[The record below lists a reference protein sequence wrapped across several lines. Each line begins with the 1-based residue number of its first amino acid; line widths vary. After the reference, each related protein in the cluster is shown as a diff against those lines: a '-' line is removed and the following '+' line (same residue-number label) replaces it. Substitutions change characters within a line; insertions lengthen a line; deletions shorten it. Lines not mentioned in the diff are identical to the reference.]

1 MSQHRHFTLD
11 RRELMAMLAAAT
23 GAAVTGTAQAD
34 GGATAAALS
43 AASGGRKYK
52 SMFPH
57 DNFRE
62 WMEDLERRG
71 LVMRV
76 KRMDQDNYE
85 MAALAYRLMDC
96 IGMYDAPA
104 VLVEEVKIDGEW
116 RKGPVIFNHM
126 GHWDTEAIALGLEP
140 VPHHGTATYRNC
152 IQHML
157 TMLEEN
163 GGKVP
168 SIPPVEVSRDKA
180 PVKELVFTGD
190 DINIYDFPFITSNPG
205 DSGRYVNTGS
215 VFTEDVELG
224 SNFGT
229 YRCEIKGPRKIGVNP
244 EPNQGA
250 WKMFMAK
257 KERGEKEAVCSIVL
271 GQDPMVWTLSGSA
284 IAKSGKE
291 DELALAGGMRGK
303 PVEVVKS
310 ETNNMMV
317 PANAEMVIEGI
328 VPLDEP
334 MEPEG
339 PFGEMYGYLGL
350 KKSENFFMNI
360 TAITCRK
367 DPWILNQFTGVTRG
381 FITSPLEGV
390 SISRLRKLAPQI
402 VDFHSPVEATGL
414 GFMSINKE
422 KPGQALSI
430 GKKVARIVPI
440 TKVLVV
446 VDAEDMDVYN
456 RTQMMS
462 AMGSRWQPYPA
473 TEIIESARGM
483 PLDPSSPDRPNSSKI
498 IIDATRQWPEEGGP
512 EVYPELNRTLLTKL
526 APQSWEGVDAKW
538 ADMLEDWEKLRRR
551 KV

>member
-1 MSQHRHFTLD
+1 MDEDRRFQLD
-11 RRELMAMLAAAT
+11 RRELMAWLGAAT
-23 GAAVTGTAQAD
+23 GIVAGTPAVA
-34 GGATAAALS
+34 GGSTAASVS
-43 AASGGRKYK
+43 AASGLRNYK
-52 SMFPH
+52 PMFPH
-57 DNFRE
+57 DDFRE

-76 KRMDQDNYE
+76 KRMDQDAYE

-96 IGMYDAPA
+96 VGMYEAPA
-104 VLVEEVKIDGEW
+104 VLVEEVKIDGRW
-116 RKGPVIFNHM
+116 VKGPVIFNHM

-140 VPHHGTATYRNC
+140 VPYHGIDTYKNSVRY
-152 IQHML
+152 IMEML
-157 TMLEEN
+157 SDN

-168 SIPPVEVSRDKA
+168 EIPPAEVAREDA

-190 DINIYDFPFITSNPG
+190 DIDITQFPFITSNPG

-224 SNFGT
+224 KNFGT
-229 YRCEIKGPRKIGVNP
+229 YRCEIKGPRKLGVNP
-244 EPNQGA
+244 EPGQGA

-257 KERGEKEAVCSIVL
+257 KERGEKEAVVSIVL
-271 GQDPMVWTLSGSA
+271 GQDPMVWTISGSA
-284 IAKSGKE
+284 IAKSGKV

-310 ETNNMMV
+310 ETNDMMV

-350 KKSENFFMNI
+350 RKAENFFMNI

-381 FITSPLEGV
+381 FITAPLEGV
-390 SISRLRKLAPQI
+390 SLARLKKLAPQI
-402 VDFHSPVEATGL
+402 VAFHSPVEATGL
-414 GFMSINKE
+414 TFVSIKKE

-430 GKKVARIVPI
+430 GRRLARIVPI
-440 TKVLVV
+440 AKVVVV
-446 VDAEDMDVYN
+446 VDDDLDVYD
-456 RTQMMS
+456 RTQMMF
-462 AMGSRWQPYPA
+462 AMGSRWQPFPA
-473 TEIIESARGM
+473 SEIIESARGM
-483 PLDPSSPDRPNSSKI
+483 PLDPSAPNRPMSSKI
-498 IIDATRQWPEEGGP
+498 IVDATRQWPEEGGP
-512 EVYPELNRTLLTKL
+512 EEYPALNRTLLNEL
-526 APQSWEGVDAKW
+526 APESWARLDARW
-538 ADMLEDWEKLRRR
+538 GDMLADWQRLRRR
-551 KV
+551 RI